1 MKWVFIRCHFY
12 GFNHGLPFHLCN
24 KASTQQC
31 VQTIKAMLQY
41 VTYCMFHIKTTLYL
55 FYVRIHQNYN
65 PCWSLSGALTRTFV
79 PFVLFTLGTPSWWQW
94 SNEGLYMGARCW
106 NNLQTWFIESSWP
119 VENTTL
125 ADNNDFTS
133 ASFVYP
139 KLSIVNISRLA
150 ENIPRKTNFISIWL
164 QLFVW
169 LLPI

>member
-1 MKWVFIRCHFY
+1 
-12 GFNHGLPFHLCN
+12 
-24 KASTQQC
+24 
-31 VQTIKAMLQY
+31 MLQY
-41 VTYCMFHIKTTLYL
+41 VTYCMLNIKTTLRVVLCTCFMYES
-55 FYVRIHQNYN
+55 I
-65 PCWSLSGALTRTFV
+65 RTIILV
-79 PFVLFTLGTPSWWQW
+79 
-94 SNEGLYMGARCW
+94 GLYQGRSLEPSFPSYFLLLVRRTGDNYRTEVFVWEHGAGTTVLAIC
-106 NNLQTWFIESSWP
+106 LTWFIESSWP